1 MGCFLQILLKVLLH
15 FPEIHPSYRFPMLL
29 LLIHTLIVAIS
40 SFDVFLFPISFFLS
54 FEIPHQ
60 KKTEIPTDCS
70 ICCIVDLTFN
80 ATDKKVQA
88 KKTQAMIVPS
98 DASENILFLKIFL
111 VPSLIPYKNLL
122 NIIEPLASSCCIC
135 PSSI

>member
-1 MGCFLQILLKVLLH
+1 MSIMMVAMSGCQ
-15 FPEIHPSYRFPMLL
+15 
-29 LLIHTLIVAIS
+29 S
-40 SFDVFLFPISFFLS
+40 SSAASLDY
-54 FEIPHQ
+54 EQHY
-60 KKTEIPTDCS
+60 KTTGIPTDCS

-80 ATDKKVQA
+80 ATDKKVPS

-122 NIIEPLASSCCIC
+122 NIIEPPSFILLYLSIFDLDNSFSHLIHKFTIMCNNQYCCSFLIDL
-135 PSSI
+135 